1 MTASAS
7 WATTKA
13 APRDGEVDATQVAME
28 VARDSLTGQPRARS
42 IRTQP
47 KSSYQEWQRDRPV
60 EATTTYRQ
68 NRQGAKSGQVLLH
81 DKGTSLRRPPIRPGG
96 RPSPGPEARSPAPET
111 PMAIETLPATPP
123 ARPAGASSACAVA
136 TAARASRSACRYVC
150 PACFGPL
157 EVALRLRRRRRDAHP
172 RGDRRPRARDLALRR
187 AAPRRRAADA
197 RAAGRL
203 DAAPRRP
210 TASRPTLGLDRLW
223 IKDDTRNPS
232 LSFKDRAVAV
242 AAARAVEFGVE
253 ALACASTGN
262 LAGATA
268 AAAAALGLPAY
279 VFIPADLEPAKVD
292 HALAYGATVVPIEG
306 TYDDVNRLCL
316 EVADETGWGFVN
328 INLRPF
334 YAEGSKTLA
343 YEIAESLGW
352 RSPDVVVAPVASG
365 AMFTRV
371 ARGFEEL
378 VELGLIERRPIR
390 FVGGQAAG
398 CAPVA
403 TAWAAGTDVIEP
415 VREPDTIVR
424 SLAIG
429 NPADGRYAVE
439 LVNETDG
446 SIEAIEDVV
455 DRRGHPRRRPARG
468 DLPGDGRRRD
478 PGRGRGRAASRRD
491 PARRRGRRA
500 ADRQRPQDARTPGRS
515 GIGDGGRAGPV
526 SPAWRRSSGRA
537 CRPSSAGWKAA
548 TREHGPDPA
557 DPADRDRRREAG
569 RGRRRRPSARS

>member
-1 MTASAS
+1 
-7 WATTKA
+7 
-13 APRDGEVDATQVAME
+13 
-28 VARDSLTGQPRARS
+28 
-42 IRTQP
+42 
-47 KSSYQEWQRDRPV
+47 
-60 EATTTYRQ
+60 
-68 NRQGAKSGQVLLH
+68 
-81 DKGTSLRRPPIRPGG
+81 
-96 RPSPGPEARSPAPET
+96 
-111 PMAIETLPATPP
+111 MAIEILP
-123 ARPAGASSACAVA
+123 
-136 TAARASRSACRYVC
+136 TAAPPSTRTRIVGLRCRGCGRAEPIGLSYVC

-157 EVALRLRRRRRDAHP
+157 EVEYDYGVVRRT
-172 RGDRRPRARDLALRR
+172 LTR
-187 AAPRRRAADA
+187 AAIAA
-197 RAAGRL
+197 RAPGIWRYVELLPVDAPPARGLPVGSTPLLGADRL
-203 DAAPRRP
+203 GPA
-210 TASRPTLGLDRLW
+210 LGLERLW

-279 VFIPADLEPAKVD
+279 VFVPADLEPAKVD

-343 YEIAESLGW
+343 FEIAESLGW
-352 RSPDVVVAPVASG
+352 RSPDVIVAPVASG

-378 VELGLIERRPIR
+378 AEVGLIERRPIR
-390 FVGGQAAG
+390 FVGGQAIG

-415 VREPDTIVR
+415 VRAPDTIVR

-429 NPADGRYAVE
+429 NPADGRYVVGVADA
-439 LVNETDG
+439 TGG
-446 SIEAIEDVV
+446 SIEAIDDDTTAAAIRDV
-455 DRRGHPRRRPARG
+455 ARLEG
-468 DLPGDGRRRD
+468 IYPETAGGVTL
-478 PGRGRGRAASRRD
+478 AAAAA
-491 PARRRGRRA
+491 ARRRGVI
-500 ADRQRPQDARTPGRS
+500 RQGDEVVALLTGNGLKTPDARTLGMQEVVAAPGRP
-515 GIGDGGRAGPV
+515 GLAPV
-526 SPAWRRSSGRA
+526 I
-537 CRPSSAGWKAA
+537 RPSLGAFERWLGGTA
-548 TREHGPDPA
+548 
-557 DPADRDRRREAG
+557 
-569 RGRRRRPSARS
+569 

>member
-1 MTASAS
+1 
-7 WATTKA
+7 
-13 APRDGEVDATQVAME
+13 
-28 VARDSLTGQPRARS
+28 
-42 IRTQP
+42 
-47 KSSYQEWQRDRPV
+47 
-60 EATTTYRQ
+60 
-68 NRQGAKSGQVLLH
+68 
-81 DKGTSLRRPPIRPGG
+81 
-96 RPSPGPEARSPAPET
+96 
-111 PMAIETLPATPP
+111 MAIETRPATETRSPRIVGMRCR
-123 ARPAGASSACAVA
+123 ACGAAQPIGLS
-136 TAARASRSACRYVC
+136 YVC

-157 EVALRLRRRRRDAHP
+157 EVEYDYAVVGATLTREAI
-172 RGDRRPRARDLALRR
+172 A
-187 AAPRRRAADA
+187 A
-197 RAAGRL
+197 RAPGIWRYAELLPVDEPPTRGLPVGSTPLLAAERL
-203 DAAPRRP
+203 APE
-210 TASRPTLGLDRLW
+210 LGLDRLW

-403 TAWAAGTDVIEP
+403 TAWAAGTEVIVP
-415 VREPDTIVR
+415 VRTPDTIVR

-429 NPADGRYAVE
+429 NPADGSYAVA
-439 LVNETDG
+439 LANGSGG
-446 SIEAIEDVV
+446 SIEAIDDEITAAAIRDV
-455 DRRGHPRRRPARG
+455 ARLEG
-468 DLPGDGRRRD
+468 IYPETAGGVTL
-478 PGRGRGRAASRRD
+478 AAAAA
-491 PARRRGRRA
+491 ARRRGVI
-500 ADRQRPQDARTPGRS
+500 RPGDEVVALLTGNGLKTPDARTLGH
-515 GIGDGGRAGPV
+515 GDGIARPGQPGLA
-526 SPAWRRSSGRA
+526 PAI
-537 CRPSSAGWKAA
+537 RPSLSAFERWLEGGA
-548 TREHGPDPA
+548 
-557 DPADRDRRREAG
+557 
-569 RGRRRRPSARS
+569 